1 MKTMTDTE
9 PLTPALLQA
18 RLQAILDENT
28 FIDERAYSEPL
39 RDNVTAELT
48 ALLRVVVTAV
58 TPTFN
63 EMQADNAEQMQG
75 WRDCAL
81 KINEKAAAL
90 LGPGG
95 REAKQRTSA

>member
-1 MKTMTDTE
+1 MTE

-18 RLQAILDENT
+18 RLDAILNKNT
-28 FIDERAYSEPL
+28 FTDERAYSEPL
-39 RDNVTAELT
+39 REDIAADLT
-48 ALLRVVVTAV
+48 ALLREVVTAV

-81 KINEKAAAL
+81 KISEKAAAL

-95 REAKQRTSA
+95 REEQQ